1 MQLAGRAHML
11 SLCVHYDLYANLEAG
26 AAAVPVALGPPKV
39 KREAG
44 HEEGDLEDVDG
55 QDADGGGQA
64 ERAKPWN
71 QVHEPQAGKK

>member
-1 MQLAGRAHML
+1 MLYTIWRECILLAEHTCSLYVYTMISML
-11 SLCVHYDLYANLEAG
+11 SANLEAG
-26 AAAVPVALGPPKV
+26 AAAVPVALGPPQV

-64 ERAKPWN
+64 EGAKP
-71 QVHEPQAGKK
+71 